1 MANVI
6 YCSCINSMFTCILLK
21 GSLRK
26 SILYL
31 LNLSHGDMNWM
42 MFKLLVHVQF
52 SRSGFRLQICYKLK
66 IVTGRQKCFKKYL
79 WFRIDFYGLA
89 FVVRRA
95 LTFSSQELLT
105 NS

>member
-66 IVTGRQKCFKKYL
+66 IETGRLKCFKKYV
-79 WFRIDFYGLA
+79 YGLA
-89 FVVRRA
+89 SVVVRHRA
-95 LTFSSQELLT
+95 LTSSSQELLT
-105 NS
+105 QS